1 MSTLRAHGVP
11 SLVRCSKHH
20 MKLTPTQKTMRDL
33 RLAEGVV
40 SNLSLFSGISP
51 NQRAA
56 VAKHCWTL
64 SARRGATLVSR
75 DQPLAGVYALA
86 YGSVK
91 LALRGTD
98 NEERVLRLVSAG
110 QTFGEAAALLGRP
123 SQYEALALVD
133 SRLIVIPSAAIFS
146 LIDRAPRFARNMVKR
161 LAERTLELL
170 AEVETATMRRGSQR
184 LASYLDSL
192 AEPATAAG
200 SCAVQL
206 PVSKTLVAARLGVKK
221 ETLSRLLRQFAD
233 DGLIT
238 VSRREIA
245 ILDRGRLAEAARGNG
260 SDAGSAT
267 EGPARSASAPKAA
280 RS

>member
-20 MKLTPTQKTMRDL
+20 MKLTPTPKAMRDL
-33 RLAEGVV
+33 RFAEGVV

-51 NQRAA
+51 SQRAA

-75 DQPLAGVYALA
+75 DKPLAGVYALA

-98 NEERVLRLVSAG
+98 NEERVLRLASPG

-123 SQYEALALVD
+123 SRYEALALVD

-161 LAERTLELL
+161 LAERTFELL

-200 SCAVQL
+200 SCTVRL
-206 PVSKTLVAARLGVKK
+206 PVTKTLVAARLGVKK
-221 ETLSRLLRQFAD
+221 ETLSRLLRQLAAE
-233 DGLIT
+233 GVIAVT
-238 VSRREIA
+238 RRDIA
-245 ILDRGRLAEAARGNG
+245 ILDRTRLAERAGSGRAQRGAA
-260 SDAGSAT
+260 SPPLDAGQLR
-267 EGPARSASAPKAA
+267 RSGN
-280 RS
+280 R

>member
-1 MSTLRAHGVP
+1 LAEAGNSPKA
-11 SLVRCSKHH
+11 
-20 MKLTPTQKTMRDL
+20 MRDL
-33 RLAEGVV
+33 RFAEGVV

-51 NQRAA
+51 SHLAA
-56 VAKHCWTL
+56 VARHCWTL
-64 SARRGATLVSR
+64 SARRGDTLVSR
-75 DQPLAGVYALA
+75 DERLAGVYALA

-91 LALRGTD
+91 LALRSAD

-123 SQYEALALVD
+123 SCYEALALVD

-146 LIDRAPRFARNMVKR
+146 LIDRAPRFARNVVKR
-161 LAERTLELL
+161 LAERTFELL

-221 ETLSRLLRQFAD
+221 ETLSRLFRQFAD
-233 DGLIT
+233 DGVIT
-238 VSRREIA
+238 VSQRKIA

-260 SDAGSAT
+260 SDAGAGNGDDG
-267 EGPARSASAPKAA
+267 EAA
-280 RS
+280 DTLRAVN